1 MAAILK
7 KGPVS
12 IDTLLAAQR
21 EAEKAQSRPKFL
33 TKVQREALAAE
44 KEKEDAAVR
53 MDREREAAK
62 NREVLE
68 RAAGRERYG
77 GGGGGYT
84 SVNGFHNHNDRQQ
97 QPQRYGNNNGY
108 GNANGN
114 GYTNANG
121 NGHSNGNGRGP
132 PLNYGTA
139 PTAPRAMR
147 GGETGKGNSGED
159 RNRERR
165 SNGVESRNS
174 QHQGH
179 LREGHQG
186 NQTHQGQSHPGT
198 AAFNPSYP
206 EYALEDSSIPIFD
219 PAALKA
225 RYLGD
230 SGSRKR
236 KTRKQ
241 SDKKFVFDWDK
252 AEDTVTADEVD
263 PFYRALRAGGAGDA
277 RVFPGP
283 GAGPAYRNRTMANY
297 RQDTIGPGT
306 VATKKEEEEDDEPIA
321 GPKTMTKAKAKGAL
335 DERHWSEKKLE
346 DMRERD
352 WRIFREDFSIA
363 ARGGQIPLPLRTW
376 QEASIP
382 QSLQDIVSDI
392 GYSEPSAIQRQ
403 AIPIGLNVRDMIG
416 IAETGSGKTA
426 AFVIPMLAYIMK
438 LPPLTDSNR
447 HMGPYA
453 LIMAPTRELAQQIE
467 VETRKFTSQL
477 GYKCVSIV
485 GGRSMEEQALNMRDG
500 AEIIIATPGRLK
512 DCIERSVVVFSQCT
526 YVVMDEADRMISLGF
541 EEVINFI
548 LDSLPVSNM
557 KPDSEE
563 AEDASKMLQ
572 TLIGGEDGAPLSD
585 VYLYRQTVSN
595 ESVLAI

>member
-1 MAAILK
+1 MTAIAK
-7 KGPVS
+7 KVPLS
-12 IDTLLAAQR
+12 IDTLLAAHR
-21 EAEKAQSRPKFL
+21 EQEKAQSQPKFL
-33 TKVQREALAAE
+33 TKAQRDALAAE
-44 KEKEDAAVR
+44 KEKGDAALR
-53 MDREREAAK
+53 EERDREATRKRAD
-62 NREVLE
+62 LE

-77 GGGGGYT
+77 GGPG
-84 SVNGFHNHNDRQQ
+84 HNKQQYNQSFSRGNQHPNHGKSQGRDR
-97 QPQRYGNNNGY
+97 YDDGHHS
-108 GNANGN
+108 GNARS
-114 GYTNANG
+114 AA
-121 NGHSNGNGRGP
+121 
-132 PLNYGTA
+132 LNYGSA

-147 GGETGKGNSGED
+147 GSEPRSDG
-159 RNRERR
+159 RR
-165 SNGVESRNS
+165 ADG
-174 QHQGH
+174 QGQ
-179 LREGHQG
+179 LQG
-186 NQTHQGQSHPGT
+186 QGQSQGYREQGRAGSSVFVYAPARDT
-198 AAFNPSYP
+198 YPSD
-206 EYALEDSSIPIFD
+206 LLVVDDSSIPIFD

-230 SGSRKR
+230 AGSKKR

-252 AEDTVTADEVD
+252 GEDTATADEVD
-263 PFYRALRAGGAGDA
+263 PFYRALRAGNGSDSRAPNGANA
-277 RVFPGP
+277 ASAYSNVTM
-283 GAGPAYRNRTMANY
+283 AAYRRRAVGQLSN
-297 RQDTIGPGT
+297 DI
-306 VATKKEEEEDDEPIA
+306 KEDDTDEPLA
-321 GPKTMTKAKAKGAL
+321 GPKALTKLKAKGAI
-335 DERHWSEKKLE
+335 DERHWSEKTLDEMK
-346 DMRERD
+346 ERD

-363 ARGGQIPLPLRTW
+363 ARGGQIPLPLRNW

-382 QSLQDIVSDI
+382 QALQDIVSDI

-438 LPPLTDSNR
+438 LPPLTDANR

-467 VETRKFTSQL
+467 VETRKFTGSL

-500 AEIIIATPGRLK
+500 AEIVIATPGRLK

-541 EEVINFI
+541 EDVINFI

-557 KPDSEE
+557 KPDTEE
-563 AEDASKMLQ
+563 AEDAGKMLQ
-572 TLIGGEDGAPLSD
+572 TLIGGEDGGPLSD
-585 VYLYRQTVSN
+585 LYMYRQTVC
-595 ESVLAI
+595 AITYSDCPTLS